1 MNIELAKQE
10 FEKYLSQYDIN
21 DFRTR
26 EKIVHTYN
34 VVKTSKYLS
43 EKLGL
48 DKEQIDLAQMIGL
61 LHDIG
66 RFEQLKEY
74 GSFEDYKTMDHA
86 IFGAKILFEEGLIRK
101 FVKEDSYDDIIYA
114 AILNHNKIEI
124 EKAGMNELTLLHSKV
139 IRDSDKIDNFRLQSE
154 IIPEKLLN
162 TSLITLQNE
171 ELTSPTYDSLKEGK
185 MVIFS
190 KRKTNIDKWVSL
202 LGLIYD
208 FNFKESLEYIKEN
221 EYIKKAM
228 ERIEYKNEETAR
240 RVEEVTAVANSFL
253 EKQID
258 KKNVGYSSK
267 NEQPTL

>member
-1 MNIELAKQE
+1 
-10 FEKYLSQYDIN
+10 
-21 DFRTR
+21 
-26 EKIVHTYN
+26 
-34 VVKTSKYLS
+34 
-43 EKLGL
+43 
-48 DKEQIDLAQMIGL
+48 
-61 LHDIG
+61 
-66 RFEQLKEY
+66 
-74 GSFEDYKTMDHA
+74 
-86 IFGAKILFEEGLIRK
+86 
-101 FVKEDSYDDIIYA
+101 
-114 AILNHNKIEI
+114 
-124 EKAGMNELTLLHSKV
+124 
-139 IRDSDKIDNFRLQSE
+139 
-154 IIPEKLLN
+154 
-162 TSLITLQNE
+162 
-171 ELTSPTYDSLKEGK
+171 